1 MNPTR
6 SSNSPT
12 LLDKRRPAHLGFH
25 PVAFLESCCQS
36 SSPLSFLGL
45 PAMKGSLR
53 KILSI
58 SLVLC
63 ILTVGGLAQAQSA
76 EHAGH
81 HAQHQ
86 TATHGTL
93 LCSWMCAA
101 GTVLDSPVVL
111 IQAER
116 NPIAV
121 IPVIHSSNS
130 ISEPSPIS
138 SGRAPP
144 FSL

>member
-1 MNPTR
+1 MN
-6 SSNSPT
+6 NAF
-12 LLDKRRPAHLGFH
+12 RRF
-25 PVAFLESCCQS
+25 
-36 SSPLSFLGL
+36 
-45 PAMKGSLR
+45 
-53 KILSI
+53 LSI

-63 ILTVGGLAQAQSA
+63 ILAVGGLAHAQSA

-101 GTVLDSPVVL
+101 EAGLDTAVVL
-111 IQAER
+111 IQIER
-116 NPIAV
+116 G
-121 IPVIHSSNS
+121 
-130 ISEPSPIS
+130 SETIGSFSQSPDVFPLLSRTS

-144 FSL
+144 SFSL